1 MKYIGDKILNYQIEG
16 IIYKLQPM
24 ITSKY
29 NEKIYLYVQ
38 IRIRKAILDLS
49 VIVAEL
55 TSVGF

>member
-16 IIYKLQPM
+16 IIKLRPM